1 MLPDRQYLLETEYKY
16 KKGDQAKSVFF
27 QKIYGIG
34 IGLFLACIIFWASR
48 EHEICVANLCFPW
61 PPVLIA
67 VAIPLIY
74 IYRAIFG
81 RNESWGDRGRRES
94 HETAILVKTK
104 DGSYENRFRKD
115 SFIVLFNSSSK
126 CKVCKQKFKTESSLE
141 CYFQIC
147 TKNEECIESLSKISG
162 DKPSNFRS

>member
-1 MLPDRQYLLETEYKY
+1 VLSDRQYKLETDYKF

-27 QKIYGIG
+27 QKIYGIS
-34 IGLFLACIIFWASR
+34 IALFIFLIIIFVSGEPA
-48 EHEICVANLCFPW
+48 VV
-61 PPVLIA
+61 VLIPL
-67 VAIPLIY
+67 AIPSIY
-74 IYRAIFG
+74 IYRTIFK

-104 DGSYENRFRKD
+104 DGSYEYRFRKD

-141 CYFQIC
+141 CYFQVC
-147 TKNEECIESLSKISG
+147 TKNEECIESLAKISG
-162 DKPSNFRS
+162 DKPSDFRP

>member
-1 MLPDRQYLLETEYKY
+1 VLSDRQYKLETEYKF

-27 QKIYGIG
+27 QKIYGIS
-34 IGLFLACIIFWASR
+34 IALFIFLIIIFVSGEPA
-48 EHEICVANLCFPW
+48 VV
-61 PPVLIA
+61 VLIPL
-67 VAIPLIY
+67 AIPSIY
-74 IYRAIFG
+74 IYRTIFK

-104 DGSYENRFRKD
+104 DGSYEYRFRKD

-141 CYFQIC
+141 CYFQVC
-147 TKNEECIESLSKISG
+147 TKNEECIESLAKISG
-162 DKPSNFRS
+162 DKPSDFRP

>member
-1 MLPDRQYLLETEYKY
+1 MLSDRQYKLETEYKF

-27 QKIYGIG
+27 QKIYGIS
-34 IGLFLACIIFWASR
+34 IALFIFLIIIFVSGEPA
-48 EHEICVANLCFPW
+48 VV
-61 PPVLIA
+61 VLIPL
-67 VAIPLIY
+67 AIPSIY
-74 IYRAIFG
+74 IYRTIFK

-141 CYFQIC
+141 CYFQTC
-147 TKNEECIESLSKISG
+147 TKNEKCIESLAKISG
-162 DKPSNFRS
+162 DKPSDFRP

>member
-1 MLPDRQYLLETEYKY
+1 MLFDRQYKLETEYKF

-34 IGLFLACIIFWASR
+34 IVLFIFFIIIFVSGEPA
-48 EHEICVANLCFPW
+48 VA
-61 PPVLIA
+61 VLIPL
-67 VAIPLIY
+67 AIPSIY

-147 TKNEECIESLSKISG
+147 TKNEECIESLAKISG
-162 DKPSNFRS
+162 DKPSDFRP

>member
-1 MLPDRQYLLETEYKY
+1 MLSDRQYLLETEYKY

-34 IGLFLACIIFWASR
+34 IGLFIFFIIIFVSGELAL
-48 EHEICVANLCFPW
+48 A
-61 PPVLIA
+61 VLIPL
-67 VAIPLIY
+67 AIPSIY
-74 IYRAIFG
+74 IYRAIVG
-81 RNESWGDRGRRES
+81 RNESWGDRGHRES

-104 DGSYENRFRKD
+104 DGSYEYRFRKD

-126 CKVCKQKFKTESSLE
+126 CKECKQKFKTESSLE

-147 TKNEECIESLSKISG
+147 TNNEECIESLAKISG
-162 DKPSNFRS
+162 DKPSDFLP

>member
-1 MLPDRQYLLETEYKY
+1 MLSDRQYKLETEYKF

-27 QKIYGIG
+27 QKIYGIS
-34 IGLFLACIIFWASR
+34 IALFIFLIIIFVSGEPA
-48 EHEICVANLCFPW
+48 VV
-61 PPVLIA
+61 VLILL
-67 VAIPLIY
+67 AIPSIY

-147 TKNEECIESLSKISG
+147 TKNEECIASLVKISG
-162 DKPSNFRS
+162 DEPSNFRP

>member
-1 MLPDRQYLLETEYKY
+1 MLSDRQYKLETEYKF

-27 QKIYGIG
+27 QKIYGIS
-34 IGLFLACIIFWASR
+34 IALFIFLIIIFVSGEPA
-48 EHEICVANLCFPW
+48 VV
-61 PPVLIA
+61 VLIPL
-67 VAIPLIY
+67 AIPSIY
-74 IYRAIFG
+74 IYRTIFK

-104 DGSYENRFRKD
+104 DGSYEYRFRKD

-141 CYFQIC
+141 CYFQVC
-147 TKNEECIESLSKISG
+147 TKNEECIESLAKISG
-162 DKPSNFRS
+162 DKPSDFRP

>member
-1 MLPDRQYLLETEYKY
+1 MLSDRQYKLETDYKF

-27 QKIYGIG
+27 QKIYGIS
-34 IGLFLACIIFWASR
+34 IALFIFLIIIFVSGEPA
-48 EHEICVANLCFPW
+48 VV
-61 PPVLIA
+61 VLIPL
-67 VAIPLIY
+67 AIPSIY
-74 IYRAIFG
+74 IYRTIFK

-104 DGSYENRFRKD
+104 DGSYEYRFRKD

-141 CYFQIC
+141 CYFQVC
-147 TKNEECIESLSKISG
+147 TKNEECIESLAKISG
-162 DKPSNFRS
+162 DKPSDFRP

>member
-1 MLPDRQYLLETEYKY
+1 VLSDRQYKLETEYKF

-27 QKIYGIG
+27 QKIYGIS
-34 IGLFLACIIFWASR
+34 IALFIFLIIIFVSGEPA
-48 EHEICVANLCFPW
+48 VV
-61 PPVLIA
+61 VLIPL
-67 VAIPLIY
+67 AIPSIY
-74 IYRAIFG
+74 IYRTIFK

-141 CYFQIC
+141 CYFQVC
-147 TKNEECIESLSKISG
+147 TKNEECIESLAKISG
-162 DKPSNFRS
+162 DKPSDFRP

>member
-1 MLPDRQYLLETEYKY
+1 MYLLSDRQYKLETEYKF

-27 QKIYGIG
+27 QKVYGIG
-34 IGLFLACIIFWASR
+34 IALFIFLIIIFVSG
-48 EHEICVANLCFPW
+48 EPVVA
-61 PPVLIA
+61 VLIPI
-67 VAIPLIY
+67 AIPSIY

-104 DGSYENRFRKD
+104 DGSYDYRFRKD
-115 SFIVLFNSSSK
+115 SFIVLFNSSRK

-147 TKNEECIESLSKISG
+147 TKNEKCIESLAKISG

>member
-1 MLPDRQYLLETEYKY
+1 MLSDRQYKLETEYKFE
-16 KKGDQAKSVFF
+16 KGDQAKSVFF

-34 IGLFLACIIFWASR
+34 IALFIFFIIIFVSGEPA
-48 EHEICVANLCFPW
+48 VA
-61 PPVLIA
+61 VLIPL
-67 VAIPLIY
+67 AIPSIY

-81 RNESWGDRGRRES
+81 RNESWGELGRRES

-147 TKNEECIESLSKISG
+147 TKNEECIESLAKISG
-162 DKPSNFRS
+162 DKPSDFRP

>member
-1 MLPDRQYLLETEYKY
+1 MLSDRQYKLETEYKF

-27 QKIYGIG
+27 QKSYGIG
-34 IGLFLACIIFWASR
+34 MALFIFSIIIFVSGELAL
-48 EHEICVANLCFPW
+48 A
-61 PPVLIA
+61 VLIPL
-67 VAIPLIY
+67 AIPSIY
-74 IYRAIFG
+74 IYRAIVG
-81 RNESWGDRGRRES
+81 RNESWGDRGSRES

-104 DGSYENRFRKD
+104 DGSYDYRFRKD

-147 TKNEECIESLSKISG
+147 TKNDKCIESLAKISG
-162 DKPSNFRS
+162 KNFTDYRP

>member
-1 MLPDRQYLLETEYKY
+1 LYLLSDRQYKLETEYKF

-27 QKIYGIG
+27 QKVYGIG
-34 IGLFLACIIFWASR
+34 IALFIFLIIIFVSG
-48 EHEICVANLCFPW
+48 EPVVA
-61 PPVLIA
+61 VLIPI
-67 VAIPLIY
+67 AIPSIY
-74 IYRAIFG
+74 IYRAIFR

-147 TKNEECIESLSKISG
+147 TKNEECIESLAKISG
-162 DKPSNFRS
+162 DKPSDFRS

>member
-1 MLPDRQYLLETEYKY
+1 MLSDRQYELETEYKF

-34 IGLFLACIIFWASR
+34 IALFIFLIIIFVSGEPA
-48 EHEICVANLCFPW
+48 VV
-61 PPVLIA
+61 VLIPI
-67 VAIPLIY
+67 AIPSIY
-74 IYRAIFG
+74 IYRVIFR

-104 DGSYENRFRKD
+104 DGSYEYRFRKD
-115 SFIVLFNSSSK
+115 SFIALFNSSSK
-126 CKVCKQKFKTESSLE
+126 CKVCKKKFKTESSLE

>member
-1 MLPDRQYLLETEYKY
+1 MLSDRQYKLETEYKF

-27 QKIYGIG
+27 QKSYGIG
-34 IGLFLACIIFWASR
+34 MALFIFFIIIFVSGELAL
-48 EHEICVANLCFPW
+48 A
-61 PPVLIA
+61 VLIPL
-67 VAIPLIY
+67 AIPSIY
-74 IYRAIFG
+74 IYRAIVG
-81 RNESWGDRGRRES
+81 RNESWGDRGHRES

-104 DGSYENRFRKD
+104 DGSYDYRFRKD

-147 TKNEECIESLSKISG
+147 TKNDKCIESLAKISG
-162 DKPSNFRS
+162 KNFTDYRP

>member
-1 MLPDRQYLLETEYKY
+1 MLSDRQYKLETEYKFE
-16 KKGDQAKSVFF
+16 KGDQAKSVFF

-34 IGLFLACIIFWASR
+34 IALFIFFIVIFVSGEPA
-48 EHEICVANLCFPW
+48 VA
-61 PPVLIA
+61 VLIPL
-67 VAIPLIY
+67 AIPSIY

-81 RNESWGDRGRRES
+81 RNESWGELGRRES

-147 TKNEECIESLSKISG
+147 TKNEECIESLAKISG
-162 DKPSNFRS
+162 DKPSDFRP

>member
-1 MLPDRQYLLETEYKY
+1 LKRGIKLSPF
-16 KKGDQAKSVFF
+16 FF

-34 IGLFLACIIFWASR
+34 IALFIFFIIIFVSGEPA
-48 EHEICVANLCFPW
+48 VA
-61 PPVLIA
+61 VLIPL
-67 VAIPLIY
+67 AIPSIY

-81 RNESWGDRGRRES
+81 RNESWGELGRRES

-147 TKNEECIESLSKISG
+147 TKNEECIESLAKISG
-162 DKPSNFRS
+162 DKPSDFRP

>member
-1 MLPDRQYLLETEYKY
+1 MLSDRQYLLETEYKY

-34 IGLFLACIIFWASR
+34 IGLFIFFIIIFVSGELAL
-48 EHEICVANLCFPW
+48 A
-61 PPVLIA
+61 VLIPL
-67 VAIPLIY
+67 AIPSIY
-74 IYRAIFG
+74 IYRAIVG
-81 RNESWGDRGRRES
+81 RNESWGDRGHRES

-104 DGSYENRFRKD
+104 DGSYDYRFRKD

-147 TKNEECIESLSKISG
+147 TKNEKCIESLAKISG

>member
-1 MLPDRQYLLETEYKY
+1 VLSDRQYKLETEYNF

-34 IGLFLACIIFWASR
+34 IALFIFFIIIFVSG
-48 EHEICVANLCFPW
+48 EP
-61 PPVLIA
+61 A
-67 VAIPLIY
+67 VALLIPLAIPSIY

-104 DGSYENRFRKD
+104 NGSYENRFRKD

-147 TKNEECIESLSKISG
+147 TKNEECIASLAKISG
-162 DKPSNFRS
+162 DEPSNFRP

>member
-1 MLPDRQYLLETEYKY
+1 MLSDRQYLLETEYKY

-34 IGLFLACIIFWASR
+34 IGLFIFFIIIFVSGELAL
-48 EHEICVANLCFPW
+48 A
-61 PPVLIA
+61 VLIPL
-67 VAIPLIY
+67 AIPSIY
-74 IYRAIFG
+74 IYRAIVG
-81 RNESWGDRGRRES
+81 RNESWGDRGHRES

-104 DGSYENRFRKD
+104 DGSYEYRFRKD

-126 CKVCKQKFKTESSLE
+126 CKECKQKFKTESSLE

-147 TKNEECIESLSKISG
+147 TNNEECIESLAKIIG
-162 DKPSNFRS
+162 DKASDFLP

>member
-1 MLPDRQYLLETEYKY
+1 MKRGIKLSPF
-16 KKGDQAKSVFF
+16 FF

-34 IGLFLACIIFWASR
+34 IALFIFFIIIFVSGEPA
-48 EHEICVANLCFPW
+48 VA
-61 PPVLIA
+61 VLIPL
-67 VAIPLIY
+67 AIPSIY

-81 RNESWGDRGRRES
+81 RNESWGELGRRES

-147 TKNEECIESLSKISG
+147 TKNEECIESLAKISG
-162 DKPSNFRS
+162 DKPSDFRP